1 MPYNGIKQMV
11 LRFNERRAT
20 EAAARFLR
28 LRGGRMSYLKLI
40 KLLYFVDRE
49 ALLRWGRPVTT
60 DRYVSM
66 DNGPVVS
73 RIYDLIR
80 EEPAPGTDSV
90 WRHYISAPQEWEVS
104 LLAEP
109 ETNELSRAE
118 EDLVDEVY
126 QNYGRMNRWDMVRI
140 SHELPEWQDPKGSAI
155 PIQYRDILRAGNK
168 TESEIAAVEAE
179 LESLAAAE
187 AMLQPA

>member
-1 MPYNGIKQMV
+1 MV

-20 EAAARFLR
+20 EAAAKFLK

-40 KLLYFVDRE
+40 KLLYLLDRE

-80 EEPAPGTDSV
+80 RSP
-90 WRHYISAPQEWEVS
+90 
-104 LLAEP
+104 L
-109 ETNELSRAE
+109 RA
-118 EDLVDEVY
+118 
-126 QNYGRMNRWDMVRI
+126 
-140 SHELPEWQDPKGSAI
+140 
-155 PIQYRDILRAGNK
+155 PIQCGGISSPRP
-168 TESEIAAVEAE
+168 AATRFR
-179 LESLAAAE
+179 
-187 AMLQPA
+187 

>member
-1 MPYNGIKQMV
+1 
-11 LRFNERRAT
+11 
-20 EAAARFLR
+20 
-28 LRGGRMSYLKLI
+28 MSYLKLI
-40 KLLYFVDRE
+40 KLLYLLDRE
-49 ALLRWGRPVTT
+49 TILRWRRPATT

-80 EEPAPGTDSV
+80 EEPAPGTDPI
-90 WRHYISAPQEWEVS
+90 WRHYIFAPQEYEVA
-104 LLAEP
+104 LLGEP
-109 ETNELSRAE
+109 ETDELYRADEALIE
-118 EDLVDEVY
+118 EVFVKFGHMTRWDLV
-126 QNYGRMNRWDMVRI
+126 RA

-168 TESEIAAVEAE
+168 TESEIAAVEAK
-179 LESLAAAE
+179 LESLAATE

>member
-1 MPYNGIKQMV
+1 MV

-20 EAAARFLR
+20 EAAAHFLR

-40 KLLYFVDRE
+40 KLLYLLDRE

-80 EEPAPGTDSV
+80 EEPAPGTDRI
-90 WRHYISAPQEWEVS
+90 WRHYISAPEEWEVA

-109 ETNELSRAE
+109 ETDELSRSE
-118 EDLVDEVY
+118 EALIEEIFAKFG
-126 QNYGRMNRWDMVRI
+126 NMNRWDLVRV
-140 SHELPEWQDPKGSAI
+140 SHELPEWQDPNGSAI
-155 PIQYRDILRAGNK
+155 PIEYRDILRAGNK

-179 LESLAAAE
+179 LESLAITE

>member
-1 MPYNGIKQMV
+1 MV

-20 EAAARFLR
+20 EAAARFLT
-28 LRGGRMSYLKLI
+28 LRGGRMSYLKLV
-40 KLLYFVDRE
+40 KLLYLLDRE
-49 ALLRWGRPVTT
+49 ALVRWGRPVTT

-80 EEPAPGTDSV
+80 EESAPGADPI
-90 WRHYISAPQEWEVS
+90 WRHYISAPQGWEVQ
-104 LLAEP
+104 LIAEP
-109 ETNELSRAE
+109 ESDELSSAE
-118 EDLVDEVY
+118 EALIEEIFRKF
-126 QNYGRMNRWDMVRI
+126 GSMNRWDLVRL
-140 SHELPEWQDPKGSAI
+140 SHELPEWQDPHGSAI

-168 TESEIAAVEAE
+168 TESEIASVEAE
-179 LESLAAAE
+179 LESLATTE

>member
-1 MPYNGIKQMV
+1 MRMKEMV

-20 EAAARFLR
+20 EAAARFLK

-40 KLLYFVDRE
+40 KMLYLLDRE
-49 ALLRWGRPVTT
+49 ALLRWGRPITT

-73 RIYDLIR
+73 RIYDLMR
-80 EEPAPGTDSV
+80 EEAAPGTDSI
-90 WRHYISAPQEWEVS
+90 WRHYISAPQGWEVA
-104 LLAEP
+104 LIAEP
-109 ETNELSRAE
+109 DTDELSRVE
-118 EDLVDEVY
+118 EALIEEIF
-126 QNYGRMNRWDMVRI
+126 GKFGSLNRWDLVRI
-140 SHELPEWQDPKGSAI
+140 SHELPEWQDPNGSAI
-155 PIQYRDILRAGNK
+155 PIQYRDILRAGNR

-179 LESLAAAE
+179 LESLACTE

>member
-1 MPYNGIKQMV
+1 MLP
-11 LRFNERRAT
+11 RFNERRAT
-20 EAAARFLR
+20 EAAARFLK

-40 KLLYFVDRE
+40 KLLYFLDRE

-60 DRYVSM
+60 DRYVAM

-80 EEPAPGTDSV
+80 EEPAPGTDSI
-90 WRHYISAPQEWEVS
+90 WRHYISAPENWDVR
-104 LLAEP
+104 LIKEP
-109 ETNELSRAE
+109 ETSELSPAE
-118 EDLVDEVY
+118 EGLIDEVY
-126 QNYGRMNRWDMVRI
+126 ARHGSMNRWDLVRL
-140 SHELPEWQDPKGSAI
+140 SHELPEWQDPDGSVI
-155 PIQYRDILRAGNK
+155 PIQYADILRAANR
-168 TESEIAAVEAE
+168 TDAEIAAVEAE

>member
-1 MPYNGIKQMV
+1 MKPMV

-20 EAAARFLR
+20 EAAARFLKF
-28 LRGGRMSYLKLI
+28 RGGRMSYLKLV
-40 KLLYFVDRE
+40 KMLYFLDRE

-80 EEPAPGTDSV
+80 EEPAPGADSI
-90 WRHYISAPQEWEVS
+90 WRHFISAPEGWEVS

-109 ETNELSRAE
+109 EPSELSRAE
-118 EDLVDEVY
+118 EALIEEIYAAYGKMTRWDLV
-126 QNYGRMNRWDMVRI
+126 RM

-155 PIQYRDILRAGNK
+155 PIQYSDILRAGNK
-168 TESEIAAVEAE
+168 TETEIAAVEAD

>member
-1 MPYNGIKQMV
+1 MV

-20 EAAARFLR
+20 EAAAKLLK

-40 KLLYFVDRE
+40 KLLHLLDRE

-80 EEPAPGTDSV
+80 EEPAPGTDPN
-90 WRHYISAPQEWEVS
+90 WRHYISPPSNYEVT
-104 LLAEP
+104 LTAEP
-109 ETNELSRAE
+109 VTDELSPVEGSLIE
-118 EDLVDEVY
+118 EIFEKYGKMSRWDLVDL
-126 QNYGRMNRWDMVRI
+126 
-140 SHELPEWQDPKGSAI
+140 SHGLAEWQEPQGSAI
-155 PIQYRDILRAGNK
+155 PVECRDILRAGK
-168 TESEIAAVEAE
+168 KSQSEIAAIEAE
-179 LESLAAAE
+179 LEALAAAE

>member
-1 MPYNGIKQMV
+1 MV

-20 EAAARFLR
+20 EAAARFLK
-28 LRGGRMSYLKLI
+28 LRGGRMSYLNLI
-40 KLLYFVDRE
+40 KLLYLLDRE

-80 EEPAPGTDSV
+80 EEPAPGTDPV
-90 WRHYISAPQEWEVS
+90 WRQYISAPQEYEVA
-104 LLAEP
+104 LLTEP
-109 ETNELSRAE
+109 ATDELSRAE
-118 EDLVDEVY
+118 EALIEEVFGKFGKMTRWDLVRV
-126 QNYGRMNRWDMVRI
+126 
-140 SHELPEWQDPKGSAI
+140 SHELPEWQDPNGSAI

-168 TESEIAAVEAE
+168 TESEIATVEAE
-179 LESLAAAE
+179 LESLATTGA
-187 AMLQPA
+187 

>member
-1 MPYNGIKQMV
+1 MV

-20 EAAARFLR
+20 EAAARFLK

-40 KLLYFVDRE
+40 KLLYMLDRE

-73 RIYDLIR
+73 RIYDL
-80 EEPAPGTDSV
+80 APGTDPT
-90 WRHYISAPQEWEVS
+90 WRHYISAPQEYEVA
-104 LLAEP
+104 LICEP
-109 ETNELSRAE
+109 ETKELSRAE
-118 EDLVDEVY
+118 EELIE
-126 QNYGRMNRWDMVRI
+126 GIFASFGKLNRWDLVRI
-140 SHELPEWQDPKGSAI
+140 SHDLPEWLDPNGSAI
-155 PIQYRDILRAGNK
+155 PIEYRDILRAGNK

-179 LESLAAAE
+179 LESLAATE
-187 AMLQPA
+187 ALLQPS

>member
-1 MPYNGIKQMV
+1 MRMLMV

-20 EAAARFLR
+20 EAAARFLK
-28 LRGGRMSYLKLI
+28 LRDGRMSYLKLI
-40 KLLYFVDRE
+40 KLLYLLDRE

-80 EEPAPGTDSV
+80 DEPAPGTDPV
-90 WRHYISAPQEWEVS
+90 WRHYISAPQGYEVA
-104 LLAEP
+104 LVAEP
-109 ETNELSRAE
+109 ETDELSRAE
-118 EDLVDEVY
+118 EDLIDQIFEKF
-126 QNYGRMNRWDMVRI
+126 GRLNRWDLVRI

-155 PIQYRDILRAGNK
+155 PIQYRDILRAGDK

-179 LESLAAAE
+179 LESLATAE
-187 AMLQPA
+187 ALLQPA